1 MNITFTGKDLEVTDA
16 LKNYAQ
22 AKLTKLEKYFGEDF
36 DANITFRIER
46 NEQIAEFRVSAG
58 RNTYKSVTAS
68 KDLYASM
75 DKNIDILEGQIRKN
89 KTKNDT
95 KNMTESIRL
104 KAAQAEMNEAEEE
117 SEIIKTLYYSIKPM
131 TAEDAKII
139 LEDDIR
145 NKFLPFIN
153 VETNRVNV
161 IYKLKDGKNFGIV
174 EPEG

>member
-1 MNITFTGKDLEVTDA
+1 
-16 LKNYAQ
+16 
-22 AKLTKLEKYFGEDF
+22 
-36 DANITFRIER
+36 
-46 NEQIAEFRVSAG
+46 
-58 RNTYKSVTAS
+58 
-68 KDLYASM
+68 
-75 DKNIDILEGQIRKN
+75 
-89 KTKNDT
+89 
-95 KNMTESIRL
+95 MTESIRL